1 MEKLS
6 AQAEEI
12 LETLWIATVEE
23 HQAGYPLTDLDAG
36 AEDAALQE
44 LIRRAYVE
52 TRSGRIYLRKEG
64 RPEAAMTVRR
74 HRLAERL
81 MMDILDIQGEK
92 GNDQACEFE
101 HLLHE
106 GVDRKIC
113 TLLNHPATCPHGKPI
128 PPGPCCEEARR
139 QGTAGV
145 VPLTE
150 VRAGQAGEIAYLAIS
165 DGQKMQKMMSMGVLP
180 GNRLEL
186 IQRFPSYVFKVGNSQ
201 FAVDDV
207 LAREIH
213 IRDER

>member
-1 MEKLS
+1 MDKLS

-12 LETLWIATVEE
+12 LETLWIATVE
-23 HQAGYPLTDLDAG
+23 QNQVGCLLTEIDAG
-36 AEDAALQE
+36 IEDAALQE

-52 TRSGRIYLRKEG
+52 ARADRLYLRKEG
-64 RPEAAMTVRR
+64 RPEAEMTVRR

-101 HLLHE
+101 HLLHA
-106 GVDRKIC
+106 GVDQKIC
-113 TLLNHPATCPHGKPI
+113 TLLNHPTTCPHGKPI
-128 PPGPCCEEARR
+128 PPGPCCEEARK

-150 VRAGQAGEIAYLAIS
+150 LKAGQMGEIAYLAIS

-213 IRDER
+213 VRDER